1 MTLNQILK
9 TIWKEFIYGGHLQC
23 LGVAGIAYISSFV
36 LNLDISWKFLVLS
49 YLISYPIYVHDRF
62 RGIKMDE
69 ATNPE
74 RTNHFE
80 RYLSI
85 MPKLILGS
93 LILLFILLI
102 HIGNLKLFIF
112 SLAMIFFGLLYPIYF
127 KGLTK
132 KIVAFKNF
140 YVSASF
146 TATVAIPVIFHR
158 YELDPST
165 TLILAI
171 LIIFVFIKTML
182 MQILLDC
189 KDIEGDKPLGLLT
202 IPVLIG
208 KEKSLKVLRIFSL
221 LTSLL
226 ILVPTVIIIPQF
238 PMEMMI
244 LLLIIPVNLYA
255 YSLSEKNNYM
265 GYLIGSSEFFLWFAL
280 IFTTKL
286 IT

>member
-23 LGVAGIAYISSFV
+23 LGVAGIAYTSSFI
-36 LNLDISWKFLVLS
+36 LNLDMSWKFLILS

-85 MPKLILGS
+85 MPKLILS
-93 LILLFILLI
+93 SVILLFVLLT

-112 SLAMIFFGLLYPIYF
+112 SLAMLFFGLLYPIYF

-140 YVSASF
+140 YVSTSF
-146 TATVAIPVIFHR
+146 TATVAIPVIFHSH
-158 YELDPST
+158 ELDPST
-165 TLILAI
+165 TIILAI
-171 LIIFVFIKTML
+171 LMIFVFIKTML

-208 KEKSLKVLRIFSL
+208 KERTLKLLRVFSL
-221 LTSLL
+221 LTSLA
-226 ILVPTVIIIPQF
+226 ILVPTVIIMPQF
-238 PMEMMI
+238 PMEMI
-244 LLLIIPVNLYA
+244 FLLLAIPVNLYA
-255 YSLSEKNNYM
+255 YGLSQRNNYM
-265 GYLIGSSEFFLWFAL
+265 GYVIGSSEFVLWFAL
-280 IFTTKL
+280 IFGTKL